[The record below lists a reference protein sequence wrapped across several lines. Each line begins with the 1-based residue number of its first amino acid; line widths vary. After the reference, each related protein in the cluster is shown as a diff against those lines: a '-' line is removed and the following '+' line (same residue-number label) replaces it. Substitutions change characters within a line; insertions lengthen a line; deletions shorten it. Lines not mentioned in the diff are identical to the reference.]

1 MLEKVEQYPEKYNE
15 FVLYMHRKGVCVGG
29 LVLLYMHAGASMWGD
44 WCYYTCMQGRL
55 CGGIGVT
62 IHACRGVY
70 GISVIVH
77 AHTKVDYI
85 P

>member
-1 MLEKVEQYPEKYNE
+1 
-15 FVLYMHRKGVCVGG
+15 
-29 LVLLYMHAGASMWGD
+29 MWGD
-44 WCYYTCMQGRL
+44 WCYYTCMQGCLCGGIGVTIHASQGCL